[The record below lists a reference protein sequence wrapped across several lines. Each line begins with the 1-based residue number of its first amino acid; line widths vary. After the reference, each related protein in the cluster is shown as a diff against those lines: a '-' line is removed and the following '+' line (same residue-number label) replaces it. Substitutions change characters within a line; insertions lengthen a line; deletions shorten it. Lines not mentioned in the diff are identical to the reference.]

1 MTNRNKVL
9 ALVATV
15 LAVIL
20 LVAGGLYLARPKD
33 DPSAAGSASP
43 TSEPESSTSSDASPE
58 PGSEES
64 NDASSTA
71 EPSASESGPALECTT
86 TTEGFTPVKY
96 TFEGSMDVDETI
108 LALGEDEAGNIAA
121 PPPAEKRTASWWMN
135 GPKPGT
141 PGKTILSI
149 HTYRKGGALGN
160 EMYEGGESQLKP
172 GDLIKLHGE
181 NGEVACY
188 EFTEAKRIMVED
200 YDPDSDVMID
210 WDGESE
216 VAIIICWDFDKD
228 ADEEAGEDP
237 WESRVFFYGK
247 LV

>member
-33 DPSAAGSASP
+33 DPSAASSSPASSKP
-43 TSEPESSTSSDASPE
+43 APEPEASGKTSSTKPSTSESS
-58 PGSEES
+58 
-64 NDASSTA
+64 
-71 EPSASESGPALECTT
+71 PALECTT
-86 TTEGFTPVKY
+86 TTEGFAPVSY
-96 TFEGSMDVDETI
+96 TFEGSMNVDEKI
-108 LALGEDEAGNIAA
+108 LALGEDKSGNIAA
-121 PPPAEKRTASWWMN
+121 PPPAEKRTAAWWMN